1 MRHFKTHLKEGL
13 IKEPPNVY
21 RTFLG
26 KLLNFMFSHM
36 INETDKENVKELKKL
51 ASRYGVRNIRRPKN
65 FERVSYKK
73 PDTDVPYADDDIDP
87 VDEISLFMI
96 YDENQITHNA
106 DYDTDNE
113 LTGNPAITFYVA
125 NYVRDI
131 REVDNSTQAVN
142 VAKQMTQ
149 LIQADLKHELM
160 HFVQDIFLA
169 NKDERQN
176 QQNRISNK
184 KNKTEKEKREDE
196 IKYFTSHNEFDP
208 TIRSE
213 VGEYIS
219 NMDSQPSLKTHIDR
233 SKFFQILKKH
243 QPQKYKL
250 AAKKISAAVAR
261 YKEARNATVS

>member
-1 MRHFKTHLKEGL
+1 MRHFKTHLNEGL

-26 KLLNFMFSHM
+26 KLLTFMFSHM

-65 FERVSYKK
+65 FERVSYKN

-131 REVDNSTQAVN
+131 REVEIPRRPS
-142 VAKQMTQ
+142 M
-149 LIQADLKHELM
+149 LL
-160 HFVQDIFLA
+160 
-169 NKDERQN
+169 NK
-176 QQNRISNK
+176 
-184 KNKTEKEKREDE
+184 
-196 IKYFTSHNEFDP
+196 
-208 TIRSE
+208 
-213 VGEYIS
+213 
-219 NMDSQPSLKTHIDR
+219 
-233 SKFFQILKKH
+233 
-243 QPQKYKL
+243 
-250 AAKKISAAVAR
+250 
-261 YKEARNATVS
+261 